1 MEANDYAK
9 LLHGAGVQYINSNLI
24 HLPNTAKS
32 TEERALEQVCPPTK
46 LNPNYLPNP
55 KIRRSGQIQQ
65 QQQPQRQQRGR
76 PGVDPSV
83 LKHIYGR

>member
-1 MEANDYAK
+1 MEVNDYTK

-65 QQQPQRQQRGR
+65 PQQQQQQRGGR
-76 PGVDPSV
+76 RGVDPSV

>member
-1 MEANDYAK
+1 MEVNDYTK
-9 LLHGAGVQYINSNLI
+9 LLHGAGVPYINSNLI
-24 HLPNTAKS
+24 CLPNTAKS
-32 TEERALEQVCPPTK
+32 TEERALEQVCPPPK

-65 QQQPQRQQRGR
+65 QRQRGR
-76 PGVDPSV
+76 PEVDPSV